1 MDRWSEDVVENIKKD
16 LTGKQYPE
24 DVSKDEKRNLRK
36 RAKDF
41 VLLQGN
47 LYYKCKKKWPNS
59 NGHRYQRRQTSS
71 FSGMK
76 LVTCFCMRVE

>member
-1 MDRWSEDVVENIKKD
+1 MFALSAMKMDRWSEDVVENIKKC

-47 LYYKCKKKWPNS
+47 L
-59 NGHRYQRRQTSS
+59 
-71 FSGMK
+71 
-76 LVTCFCMRVE
+76 

>member
-1 MDRWSEDVVENIKKD
+1 MFALSAMKMDRWSEDVVENIKKY

-47 LYYKCKKKWPNS
+47 PPRPDTLTHGGRGTIS
-59 NGHRYQRRQTSS
+59 LGGIISLTGLHDA
-71 FSGMK
+71 
-76 LVTCFCMRVE
+76 